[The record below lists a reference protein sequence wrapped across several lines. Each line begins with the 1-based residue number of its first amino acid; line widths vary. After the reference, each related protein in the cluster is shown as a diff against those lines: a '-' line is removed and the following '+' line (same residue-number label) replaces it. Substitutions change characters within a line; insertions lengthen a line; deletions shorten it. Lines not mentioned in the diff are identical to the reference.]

1 MNEIVN
7 KFLLPGDKFM
17 PEMHFRETGLTYSA
31 SGSFTKN
38 KKRMQKFKE
47 SENSRYV
54 YQNELDKVSFQ
65 HDMAYTDF
73 KCLTKRTASD
83 KILRDKAIDIARN
96 PKYNGYQRGLASMVY
111 KLFDKKLLLHAQIN
125 LPLVVLKMIIF
136 RTKN

>member
-7 KFLLPGDKFM
+7 KFLLPGHKFM
-17 PEMHFRETGLTYSA
+17 PEMHFRRTGLTYSA

-47 SENSRYV
+47 SESSRYV
-54 YQNELDKVSFQ
+54 YQNELDKVCFQ
-65 HDMAYTDF
+65 HDMAYADL
-73 KCLTKRTASD
+73 KCFTKRTASD
-83 KILRDKAIDIARN
+83 KILRDRAINIARN

-111 KLFDKKLLLHAQIN
+111 KLFDKKLLLHAKIN
-125 LPLVVLKMIIF
+125 LQLVVLKMRIF

>member
-1 MNEIVN
+1 
-7 KFLLPGDKFM
+7 
-17 PEMHFRETGLTYSA
+17 
-31 SGSFTKN
+31 
-38 KKRMQKFKE
+38 MQKFKE

-54 YQNELDKVSFQ
+54 YQNELDKVCFQ
-65 HDMAYTDF
+65 HDMGYADF

-96 PKYNGYQRGLASMVY
+96 PKYNGYQRGLASIVY